1 MSAIAYK
8 NKHLFVEKVDVAALA
23 KKHGTPFYCYSSA
36 MIRKAY
42 RDLEKAIAHPRVSI
56 HYAVKANSNLAV
68 IKLLAKCGAKMDI
81 VSGGELKRCLAAGVK
96 GKDIMFSGVGKTEEE
111 MAYALKAGVG
121 QFNVESLPEID
132 TLAKVAA
139 RLKKRA
145 TVALRGNPDI
155 DSKAGH
161 KKISTGKKEN
171 KFGIDWDCLD
181 QACARVAKHR
191 SLQLVGLSIHIGSQI
206 TTLGPFRDTFAVV
219 EKKVKQL
226 RAAGHAI
233 HRVSLGGGLGIHYH
247 GNEKIDLAGFG
258 KLVRACA
265 KRLNCEVEL
274 EPGRSLVGEAGI
286 LVTKI
291 LYVKKTAVK
300 NFYVVDAGMND
311 LIRPTLYEAYHP
323 IEPVVRPNK
332 VNLASYD
339 VVGPVCETG
348 DYFAHN
354 RKLPA
359 LEPDDFIA
367 ILCAGAYSAS
377 MSSTYNSRALCEEI
391 MVYGQKS
398 AVIRPRLTIEQQLTW
413 ENVPAWV

>member
-8 NKHLFVEKVDVAALA
+8 NNRLFVEEVDVAELA
-23 KKHGTPFYCYSSA
+23 QTHGTPFYCYSASA
-36 MIRKAY
+36 MQKAY
-42 RDLEKAIAHPRVSI
+42 CDLEKAISHARVSI

-68 IKLLAKCGAKMDI
+68 IKVLAQCGAKMDI

-96 GKDIMFSGVGKTEEE
+96 GEDIMFSGVGKTEEE
-111 MAYALKAGVG
+111 MAFALRSGVG

-132 TLAKVAA
+132 VLAKVAA
-139 RLKKRA
+139 GMNMQA
-145 TVALRGNPDI
+145 PVALRVNPDI
-155 DSKAGH
+155 DAKTVSA
-161 KKISTGKKEN
+161 KIATGKKEN
-171 KFGIDWDCLD
+171 KFGIDWDCIP
-181 QACARVAKHR
+181 QAFTYCKNLP
-191 SLQLVGLSIHIGSQI
+191 SLAVEGVSFHIGSQI
-206 TTLGPFRDTFAVV
+206 TTLEPFRDAFARAEEIVS
-219 EKKVKQL
+219 QL
-226 RAAGHAI
+226 RAAGHAVN
-233 HRVSLGGGLGIHYH
+233 RVSLGGGLGIVYR
-247 GNEKIDLAGFG
+247 GNEQIDLSGFG
-258 KLVRACA
+258 KLVRECA
-265 KRLNCEVEL
+265 GRLNCDVEL

-300 NFYVVDAGMND
+300 NFYIVDAGMND

-332 VNLASYD
+332 VNLDSYD
-339 VVGPVCETG
+339 VVGPVCESS

-354 RKLPA
+354 RQLPA
-359 LEPDDFIA
+359 LEPNDFIA

-398 AVIRPRLTIEQQLTW
+398 AVIRPRLTIEQQLAW
-413 ENVPAWV
+413 ENVPAWF